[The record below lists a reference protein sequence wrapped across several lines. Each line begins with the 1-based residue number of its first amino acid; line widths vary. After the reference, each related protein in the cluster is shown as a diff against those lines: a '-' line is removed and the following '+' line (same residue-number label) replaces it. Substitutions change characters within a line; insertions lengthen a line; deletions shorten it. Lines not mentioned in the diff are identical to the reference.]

1 MPALSSRRR
10 RSGTASAGT
19 PPPLRKAAADVRQS
33 GFPTR
38 GHPLTTASHDIRD
51 GDTLAAVDL
60 GSNSFHLVV
69 ARYEHGSL
77 RLIDR
82 LRDSVRMALG
92 LRADGS
98 LAPER
103 RERAL
108 ACLARFGQR
117 LRALPPERVRAVATN
132 TVRRLANPQSFLLPA
147 ETALGHPIEVV
158 SGREEARLI
167 YLGVAH
173 DLPVTK
179 QRRLVVDIGGGS
191 TEFIIGQEYDALET
205 ESLQMGC
212 IASTLRF
219 FGDGKFTAKR
229 WRQAQTEIAVELQQF
244 AADYKARGWGEAVG
258 SSGTAKAIGSIVQA
272 NGWSEQGIT
281 PDSLARLRDA
291 ILQAGSVDDLRL
303 AGLAEERAPVLAGGV
318 AIMEAIFETFS
329 LEHMATCETA
339 MREGLLYDMVG
350 RAMHGDP
357 RAGSIAALASR
368 YGVDRAQ
375 AARVRHA
382 AIALFEQVEEAW
394 QLGSLDRD
402 LLGWAA
408 DVHEI
413 GLAIAHSLHHIHG
426 AYIVANS
433 DLAGFSRQGQQALA
447 AIIRSHRRKPDRDAL
462 DALPERLRRPAR
474 RLTALLRLAALLERP
489 RTTEALPP
497 LRATAEDKSLRLD
510 LPEDW
515 LAQHPLTRADLEQER
530 DYFKILDLKLQVR
543 SLEQAAA

>member
-1 MPALSSRRR
+1 M
-10 RSGTASAGT
+10 
-19 PPPLRKAAADVRQS
+19 
-33 GFPTR
+33 
-38 GHPLTTASHDIRD
+38 TTASHDIRD

-82 LRDSVRMALG
+82 LRDSVRLAMG

-98 LAPER
+98 LDAER

-117 LRALPPERVRAVATN
+117 LRAVPPGRVRAVATN
-132 TVRRLANPQSFLLPA
+132 TVRRLANPQTFLLPA

-158 SGREEARLI
+158 NGREEARLI

-173 DLPVTK
+173 DLATSK

-191 TEFIIGQEYDALET
+191 TEFIIGQGFEALEK

-212 IASTLRF
+212 VASTLRF
-219 FGDGKFTAKR
+219 FGDGKFTLKR
-229 WRQAQTEIAVELQQF
+229 WKQAQTEIAVELQQF

-258 SSGTAKAIGSIVQA
+258 SSGTAKAIGAIVQA
-272 NGWSEQGIT
+272 NGWSDQGIT
-281 PDSLARLRDA
+281 AASLVRLRDA
-291 ILQAGSVDDLRL
+291 ILDAGSVDSLRL
-303 AGLAEERAPVLAGGV
+303 AGLAEERTAVIAGGV
-318 AIMEAIFETFS
+318 AIMEAVFTTFA
-329 LEHMATCETA
+329 LERMTAVETA
-339 MREGLLYDMVG
+339 MREGILYDMVG
-350 RAMHGDP
+350 RATHGDP

-368 YGVDRAQ
+368 YAVDRAQ
-375 AARVRHA
+375 AARVHHA
-382 AIALFEQVEEAW
+382 AIALFEQVEPAW
-394 QLGSLDRD
+394 DFNSLDRD

-447 AIIRSHRRKPDRDAL
+447 AIIRSHRRKPDREAL
-462 DALPERLRRPAR
+462 DALPERLRRAAR

-497 LRATAEDKSLRLD
+497 LHIEADDKTLRLE
-510 LPEDW
+510 LPDHW
-515 LAQHPLTRADLEQER
+515 LDQHPLTRADLEQER

-543 SLEQAAA
+543 ALEKAAA